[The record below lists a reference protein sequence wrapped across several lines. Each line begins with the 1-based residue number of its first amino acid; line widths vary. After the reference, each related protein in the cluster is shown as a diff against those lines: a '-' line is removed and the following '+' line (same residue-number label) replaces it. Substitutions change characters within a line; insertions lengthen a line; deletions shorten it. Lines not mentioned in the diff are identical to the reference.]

1 MASLT
6 LSICL
11 LPAMHAA
18 LLSARRAS
26 LIAMKADQWTK
37 NPAWPL
43 LGESM
48 LAPPASS
55 PARDDVALYAFGTSI
70 ARQLSDLS
78 CLSAAELEI
87 VFSGTRDALAGSS
100 SCDAS
105 DLQLGMD
112 LFEARRQAKADS
124 AAMADE
130 QALVAAAAAPGA
142 LQTASGLV
150 YEELAT
156 GDGACPTATDTVRLQ
171 YHGTLVD
178 GTVFDSS
185 IDRGM
190 PLDFELSDVIR
201 GWAEGLQQMRVGGK
215 ARLTIP
221 SSLGYGQRGMG
232 PVPPKATLIY
242 EVELLAITT
251 VPKLQR

>member
-1 MASLT
+1 MDSGST
-6 LSICL
+6 IHSSVWKVR
-11 LPAMHAA
+11 LP
-18 LLSARRAS
+18 
-26 LIAMKADQWTK
+26 
-37 NPAWPL
+37 
-43 LGESM
+43 
-48 LAPPASS
+48 
-55 PARDDVALYAFGTSI
+55 
-70 ARQLSDLS
+70 
-78 CLSAAELEI
+78 
-87 VFSGTRDALAGSS
+87 GSS
-100 SCDAS
+100 
-105 DLQLGMD
+105 GVP
-112 LFEARRQAKADS
+112 ADWDS
-124 AAMADE
+124 
-130 QALVAAAAAPGA
+130 LNW
-142 LQTASGLV
+142 
-150 YEELAT
+150 EELAT